1 MTAQGNGHERDA
13 NTAPTGERDRVQAAY
28 ERRARVIA
36 QLHKRRRTAN
46 DLSAQHK
53 AIRASIAKDARP
65 QKAETWLFSASA
77 FLLALGCIVA
87 MGCMLAAWQ

>member
-1 MTAQGNGHERDA
+1 MSET
-13 NTAPTGERDRVQAAY
+13 PTRRQPPPERDRVQAAY

-36 QLHKRRRTAN
+36 QLHKQAIATAN

-53 AIRASIAKDARP
+53 AIGASIAKDARL

-87 MGCMLAAWQ
+87 VGCMLAAWQ

>member
-13 NTAPTGERDRVQAAY
+13 NTAP
-28 ERRARVIA
+28 
-36 QLHKRRRTAN
+36 TAN